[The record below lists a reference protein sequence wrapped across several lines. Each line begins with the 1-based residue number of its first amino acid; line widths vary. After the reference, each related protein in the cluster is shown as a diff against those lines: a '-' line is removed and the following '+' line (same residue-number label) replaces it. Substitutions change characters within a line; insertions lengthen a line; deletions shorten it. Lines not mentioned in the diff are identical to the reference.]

1 MYHILHVLRHG
12 STLTKREG
20 FIVCKGA
27 DGIEQT
33 LPYADVRAVVI
44 AARGVSISSNF
55 LSAILD
61 GDGIVLHCNE
71 RYQPCGLSAPLAR
84 IVDRNACLAQAA
96 RPEKLNARIWNAL
109 LRRKTENQI
118 QVLRGLGIASPRLE
132 RALASGPLH
141 EGDCAKTYWRLFF
154 PHLGS
159 NAFRARSAET
169 NCGVNHRLNY
179 GYAVLSALCHR
190 SLLIHGLSPLFGVQ
204 HTTRYRTHPLVYD
217 VMEPFRQFVDRM
229 LAEFQPPPGEEPM
242 KAWCKHVGSSLREC
256 RVHHPRYSIKLMDA
270 IDVACKSLADGYA
283 ARSVSPLWLP
293 AMA

>member
-1 MYHILHVLRHG
+1 MYHVLHVLRHG
-12 STLTKREG
+12 STLTKSEG

-27 DGIEQT
+27 DGTEQS

-44 AARGVSISSNF
+44 AARGVTISSSF
-55 LSAILD
+55 LGAILE

-96 RPEKLNARIWNAL
+96 RPEKLNARIWNAF

-118 QVLRGLGIASPRLE
+118 RVLRELEISSPRLE

-154 PHLGS
+154 PRLGS
-159 NAFRARSAET
+159 NSLRARSSET
-169 NCGVNHRLNY
+169 NCGINHRLNY

-229 LAEFQPPPGEEPM
+229 LAEFPPHPGEEGM
-242 KAWCKHVGSSLREC
+242 KEWCKHVGASLREC

-270 IDVACKSLADGYA
+270 IDVTCKSLADCYA